1 MQFLCGM
8 KFLPSPGLSQRL
20 SQCEVVFMVNEI
32 YSLIYFFL
40 SSRLQWLSVT
50 PACMIQSKTAIQ
62 FPSFFSGKRHLTVN
76 MSLSLSQQ
84 IAVIYW
90 FDTSILHSPGRLGSR
105 CREVETDSAHKTSIR
120 WQIWHPSG
128 EDSDKLTNHYTI
140 SVMGSHLLLQ

>member
-1 MQFLCGM
+1 MWHEIF
-8 KFLPSPGLSQRL
+8 FSVTRTLSTTVTVRRGFYGKWNL
-20 SQCEVVFMVNEI
+20 WSNI
-32 YSLIYFFL
+32 LFL

-50 PACMIQSKTAIQ
+50 PVCMIQSKTAIQ

-76 MSLSLSQQ
+76 MSRSLSKQ

-90 FDTSILHSPGRLGSR
+90 FDTSILHSSGRLGSR

-140 SVMGSHLLLQ
+140 SVMGSHLVLQ